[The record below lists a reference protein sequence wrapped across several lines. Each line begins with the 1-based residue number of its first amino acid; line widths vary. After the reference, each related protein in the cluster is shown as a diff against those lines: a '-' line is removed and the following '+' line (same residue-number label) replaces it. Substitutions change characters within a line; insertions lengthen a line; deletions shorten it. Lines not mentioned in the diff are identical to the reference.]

1 MDPQQRLI
9 LELVREAF
17 EDAGWR
23 EADIAGRSFGVYM
36 GASTTD
42 WADLRQFDPAAAD
55 RYMMTGGALSVI
67 ANRVSHVFD
76 LRGPAQSIDTACSS
90 GLVAL
95 HHAAEALRMGRIPA
109 ALVGG
114 VNMLLSPFPFGG
126 FARAS
131 MLSPT
136 GRCHAFDSRADG
148 YVRAEG
154 GAVVVLK
161 RLDDA
166 LRDGDAIQ
174 GVILASGVNAA
185 GRTVG
190 LSLPNQAAQ
199 VALLRGL
206 LADAAIDPNRIRYFE
221 AHGTGT
227 AAGDPIEAAAIG
239 EAVGRARDAG
249 LLPIGSAKSNIGH
262 TEAASGLVGLIK
274 SLLVLR
280 HGQIPPS
287 LHIQTPNPQID
298 FQALRLRVATRLERL
313 PGRADAVLG
322 VNSFGFGGTNAGIL
336 LAGPLAAA
344 KQPARAGRLPP
355 LLLSA
360 RSPEALAG
368 LAGAWAAA
376 LRAAPARRSTP
387 VVAALIR
394 GQIAHRDLLPH
405 RLVVR
410 AATPADLAA
419 RLDVWLGQGQAEG
432 LALGSA
438 ARGQGVA
445 FVFSGNGAQWPGM
458 AQAAT
463 LRSPAFRAAL
473 RAVDAQLKP
482 LLGWS
487 VAKLLAE
494 GVDAAT
500 LAATDHAQPLLFAV
514 QIGLVAALAAQ
525 GIRPALVLGHS
536 VG

>member
-1 MDPQQRLI
+1 MKSPPAADAPAARPATAVPIAIVGAACRLPGAPDMAAFWALLAAGRDAVTEIPAERFSKAAWLHPRRQEPGKTYSFAAGVLGDVLSFDHAAFGISLREAAEMDPQQQLI
-9 LELVREAF
+9 LELVREAC
-17 EDAGWR
+17 EDGGWR
-23 EADIAGRSFGVYM
+23 EADIAGRALGVYM

-67 ANRVSHVFD
+67 ANRVSNVFD

-90 GLVAL
+90 ALVAL
-95 HHAAEALRMGRIPA
+95 HHAAEALRLGRIPA

-154 GAVVVLK
+154 GAVVILK

-166 LRDGDAIQ
+166 LRDGDAVQ

-199 VALLRGL
+199 AALLRGL

-239 EAVGRARDAG
+239 EAVGRARDASP
-249 LLPIGSAKSNIGH
+249 LPIGSAKSNIGH

-274 SLLVLR
+274 PLLVLR
-280 HGQIPPS
+280 HGKIPPS
-287 LHIQTPNPQID
+287 LHIETPNPQID
-298 FQALRLRVATRLERL
+298 FQALRLRVPTRLEQL
-313 PGRADAVLG
+313 PGQADAVLG

-336 LAGPLAAA
+336 LAGPPAAAA
-344 KQPARAGRLPP
+344 KPRPRASRLLPP

-360 RSPEALAG
+360 RSPEALVG
-368 LAGAWAAA
+368 LAGAWAVAM
-376 LRAAPARRSTP
+376 RAASPQGAASRA
-387 VVAALIR
+387 AALIR
-394 GQIAHRDLLPH
+394 GQIAHRDLLQH

-410 AATPADLAA
+410 GATPGDLAA
-419 RLDVWLGQGQAEG
+419 RLEAW
-432 LALGSA
+432 
-438 ARGQGVA
+438 R
-445 FVFSGNGAQWPGM
+445 
-458 AQAAT
+458 
-463 LRSPAFRAAL
+463 
-473 RAVDAQLKP
+473 
-482 LLGWS
+482 
-487 VAKLLAE
+487 
-494 GVDAAT
+494 
-500 LAATDHAQPLLFAV
+500 
-514 QIGLVAALAAQ
+514 
-525 GIRPALVLGHS
+525 
-536 VG
+536 